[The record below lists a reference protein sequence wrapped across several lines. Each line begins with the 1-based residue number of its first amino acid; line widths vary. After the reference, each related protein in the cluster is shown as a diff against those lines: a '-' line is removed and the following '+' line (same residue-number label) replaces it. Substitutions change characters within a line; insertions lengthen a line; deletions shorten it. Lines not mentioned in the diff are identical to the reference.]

1 MNEQTNESSWVHLGT
16 AIGPIEFGFEK
27 EGSFVENFDS
37 ELKSMILKWLRRGY
51 SPMCIQDALE
61 ATGRLFDRLP
71 DAQDYIEAIKDGNE
85 LNAKITNQPVVD

>member
-1 MNEQTNESSWVHLGT
+1 MSNRGNGFLHLGET
-16 AIGPIEFGFEK
+16 VGDVEFEFEK
-27 EGSFVENFDS
+27 EESFVENFDS

-71 DAQDYIEAIKDGNE
+71 DAQDYLDAIKDGNE
-85 LNAKITNQPVVD
+85 LNARITDQPVVD